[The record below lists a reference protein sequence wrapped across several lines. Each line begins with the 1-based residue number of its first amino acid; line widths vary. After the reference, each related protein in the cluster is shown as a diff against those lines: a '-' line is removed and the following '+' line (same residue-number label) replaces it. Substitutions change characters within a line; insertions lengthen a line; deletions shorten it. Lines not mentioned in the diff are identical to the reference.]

1 MEALMLRVYHLLC
14 SLETEE
20 AQIVRRLREIEAGAE
35 FLGNADE
42 FVRRIGCAREI
53 EEQAIRLAQDPATRR
68 QAEAFADFLALNG
81 RPQPAS
87 LRWTLAP
94 KAKFNQTIQLEAAG
108 RIVWRG

>member
-14 SLETEE
+14 SLEAEE
-20 AQIVRRLREIEAGAE
+20 AQIIRRLREIEAGSE
-35 FLGNADE
+35 FLGDADE
-42 FVRRIGCAREI
+42 FVQRVKHARDI

-68 QAEAFADFLALNG
+68 QAEAFADFLTLNG

-87 LRWTLAP
+87 LRWALAP
-94 KAKFNQTIQLEAAG
+94 KVKFNQTIQLEASG